1 MCEDNMLFSHVK
13 ISRFRAKAHRYFTG
27 VYITNYLM
35 IIQRD
40 LSQVIFKNVS
50 VNGSYKAAQFLLPHM
65 MKWSK
70 SMSMEETEVFT
81 PLA

>member
-1 MCEDNMLFSHVK
+1 
-13 ISRFRAKAHRYFTG
+13 
-27 VYITNYLM
+27 M

-40 LSQVIFKNVS
+40 LSQVMFKNVS
-50 VNGSYKAAQFLLPHM
+50 VNGSYKAAQYLLSHM

-70 SMSMEETEVFT
+70 SMSMEETEVFI